1 MGVVLNEGDRRGCQ
15 RMAEEGQ
22 GKREHKRLEEGGI
35 QTGGGQRD

>member
-1 MGVVLNEGDRRGCQ
+1 MSKNGRG
-15 RMAEEGQ
+15 AQ